1 MVKIKIPLID
11 LQLRYKKER
20 KDLLKII
27 DDQLKLGN
35 LVLTKEVRD
44 FEEQIAKYQNQKFAI
59 GLNSGTD
66 AILMA
71 LWSLGI
77 GKGDEVI
84 TTPKSF
90 IATIGAIHHV
100 GAIPKLVDIKNDL
113 NIDENLI
120 ENMITKKTKAIIPV
134 HWTGRI
140 CDMKKINSIAKK
152 HKLIVIEDAAQSIG
166 ASKDNYKAGKYS
178 SIACFSAHPLKNLNG
193 IGDSGFLTTNNKKL
207 MNKIS
212 LYRNHGLKSRD
223 NVTIFGLNSR
233 LDSINAVVL
242 SYRLKSLRENI
253 KVRNKNIDIYRNY
266 FSKSERI
273 IIPSDKPGELNPY
286 VMFITQSDKRDKL
299 QKYLQGQGIQS
310 MVYYGTPL
318 HKHKAYKNYY
328 GSKIKLPNV
337 EKICKKVLALP
348 HHQYLSE
355 SDIHFVCEKISN
367 FYKNN

>member
-1 MVKIKIPLID
+1 MTNIKIPLID

-27 DDQLKLGN
+27 DNQLKKGN
-35 LVLTKEVRD
+35 LVLTKEVSD
-44 FEEQIAKYQNQKFAI
+44 FENDIANYQNQKFAI

-66 AILMA
+66 ALLMA

-100 GAIPKLVDIKNDL
+100 GATPILVDIKDDL

-120 ENMITKKTKAIIPV
+120 EGAITKKTKAIIPV

-152 HKLIVIEDAAQSIG
+152 YNLIVIEDAAQSIG
-166 ASKDNYKAGKYS
+166 ATKDDYMAGKYS
-178 SIACFSAHPLKNLNG
+178 TIACFSAHPLKNLNG
-193 IGDSGFLTTNNKKL
+193 IGDSGFLTTNNKKIRDRI
-207 MNKIS
+207 N
-212 LYRNHGLKSRD
+212 LYRNHGLESRD

-242 SYRLKSLRENI
+242 SYRLKSLKKNI
-253 KVRNKNIDIYRNY
+253 KIRNKNIDIYRKY
-266 FSKSERI
+266 FTKNERI
-273 IIPSDKPGELNPY
+273 FIPMDKKGELNPY
-286 VMFITQSDKRDKL
+286 VMFITQCQKRDKL
-299 QKYLQGQGIQS
+299 QRYLQEHGIQS

-318 HKHKAYKNYY
+318 HKHKAYIDYY
-328 GSKIKLPNV
+328 GDKIKLPNV
-337 EKICKKVLALP
+337 ENICDKVLALP
-348 HHQYLSE
+348 HHQYLKTDE
-355 SDIHFVCEKISN
+355 ILYVCKKIDH